1 MQSIYCFKSIPFFEK
16 HWGLSMEHIDDKE
29 KEENKFDLSYV
40 LDVSK
45 VLPDKSSTDIE
56 WLTGEIEV
64 TNDKMWIPDDSGW
77 EIIPLSSI
85 ELIGRKMPASIE
97 TQLMHATKYS
107 NFLVVDYKKGAM
119 LSGSHLTVTTVF
131 AGAAADISQFKNYLL
146 ELLGFSVS
154 GTSSEEMESEEIRLL
169 CLIEF
174 GMKDIDMLLPIFDG
188 NQILL
193 NHAFKVLKNKE
204 YVDENAIITPQGLE
218 YVENIKSQ
226 GGGKLGKDVNTAFE
240 SVTRHWKD
248 ARNAKQTKPV
258 NKVIW
263 KKEHSSLL
271 GKVDTKA
278 LWQYIPIKDIKDVKI
293 EENDV
298 GNLHLYIRTETGIC
312 IDVEPVEKSIGFALY
327 GMLDK
332 NEDMRFRII
341 DSMYLGIVDH
351 NITAHVLG
359 IGLPVI
365 EQDIKSMVEDNL
377 IDPNNN
383 ILPMG
388 MNVVRDNFMRYNIG
402 E

>member
-1 MQSIYCFKSIPFFEK
+1 V
-16 HWGLSMEHIDDKE
+16 EHIDDIE
-29 KEENKFDLSYV
+29 KEDNKFDLSYV

-45 VLPDKSSTDIE
+45 VLSDKSSVDIE
-56 WLTGEIEV
+56 WLKGVIEV
-64 TNDKMWIPDDSGW
+64 ANDKMWIPDDSRW

-107 NFLVVDYKKGAM
+107 NFLVIDHKKKSMFG
-119 LSGSHLTVTTVF
+119 GSHLTVTTVF
-131 AGAAADISQFKNYLL
+131 GGTAADIRQFKNYLL
-146 ELLGFSVS
+146 ELLGFSAS
-154 GTSSEEMESEEIRLL
+154 GTGEELESEEIRLL

-174 GMKDIDMLLPIFDG
+174 GVKDVDMLLPIFDS

-226 GGGKLGKDVNTAFE
+226 AGGKLGKDVNTAFE
-240 SVTRHWKD
+240 NVTSHWKH
-248 ARNAKQTKPV
+248 ARNAKQTKSM
-258 NKVIW
+258 NKVVW
-263 KKEHSSLL
+263 KKKHSALL
-271 GKVDTKA
+271 GKVATEA
-278 LWQYIPIKDIKDVKI
+278 LWQYIPIKDIKDIKI

-298 GNLHLYIRTETGIC
+298 ESLHLYIRTKSGIC
-312 IDVEPVEKSIGFALY
+312 IDVEPLKKSIGFALY

-359 IGLPVI
+359 IELPVI
-365 EQDIKSMVEDNL
+365 EQDIKSMVEDDL
-377 IDPNNN
+377 IDPDNN

-388 MNVVRDNFMRYNIG
+388 MNVVRDNFMRYNIS

>member
-1 MQSIYCFKSIPFFEK
+1 MS
-16 HWGLSMEHIDDKE
+16 LEHIDNEKKE
-29 KEENKFDLSYV
+29 DNKFDLSYV
-40 LDVSK
+40 LDVSR
-45 VLPDKSSTDIE
+45 VLSEKSSVDIK
-56 WLTGEIEV
+56 WSNGVIEFA
-64 TNDKMWIPDDSGW
+64 NDKMWIPDESEW

-107 NFLVVDYKKGAM
+107 NFLVVDHKKKSMFG
-119 LSGSHLTVTTVF
+119 GSHLTVTTVF
-131 AGAAADISQFKNYLL
+131 VGNAADIRQFKNYLL
-146 ELLGFSVS
+146 ELLGFSAS
-154 GTSSEEMESEEIRLL
+154 GTGEELESEEIRLL

-174 GMKDIDMLLPIFDG
+174 GVKNIDILLPIFDS

-240 SVTRHWKD
+240 SVTRHWKH
-248 ARNAKQTKPV
+248 ARNAKQTKPM
-258 NKVIW
+258 NKVVW
-263 KKEHSSLL
+263 KKEHSVLL
-271 GKVDTKA
+271 GKIATEA
-278 LWQYIPIKDIKDVKI
+278 LWQYIPIKDIKDMRI

-298 GNLHLYIRTETGIC
+298 GNLHLYIRTKTGIC
-312 IDVEPVEKSIGFALY
+312 IDVEPLEKSIGFALY

-332 NEDMRFRII
+332 SEDMRFRII
-341 DSMYLGIVDH
+341 DSMYLGMVDH

-359 IGLPVI
+359 IELPVI
-365 EQDIKSMVEDNL
+365 EQGIKNMVEDDL

-388 MNVVRDNFMRYNIG
+388 MNVVRDNFMRYNIS